1 MARLVL
7 IANCLP
13 MTLLPIKMK
22 GIFTN
27 MIKSGSGISK
37 MVVRRSAMPVAPPS
51 IKSLGRR
58 NPLSPKAAENI
69 PTAE

>member
-1 MARLVL
+1 
-7 IANCLP
+7 
-13 MTLLPIKMK
+13 
-22 GIFTN
+22 

-37 MVVRRSAMPVAPPS
+37 MVVRSSAMPVAPLS

-58 NPLSPKAAENI
+58 NPLSPKAAERI